1 MNIIPF
7 NINKISFK
15 GASIAPEVKTAEPQP
30 EKEQGTTSALISNPI
45 DAAQINIKTPISY
58 NKIGDIK
65 IPDYEEPA
73 QVYKLANGQ
82 KVVILPKEGPAV
94 VETYFKVG
102 SMNEPDHLRG
112 ISHYIEH
119 NLFNGSENLAPGEF
133 FERVSQ
139 LGSNTNASTGYNQTN
154 YYIKSQLLKPNSL
167 EEIMKIHADQV
178 QNPKFLQDQLTK
190 EKGPVTS
197 EISMYADNP
206 FNVGRNIALKNLF
219 QINSTSKDL
228 VAGAIQNINAIK
240 REDVVDYYN
249 TWYTPDNAITVITG
263 DVDPKEA
270 MELVSKNFTKNK
282 IPQQGNKKYEDLISI
297 DKPVRV
303 DTKMPKAPAAII
315 NIGFTGPQ
323 SNNTKD
329 KIASEVLYIIL
340 AGYKN
345 ARLSKA
351 LEPMQVSAEISAE
364 KIGNKN
370 DDKRAVFIG
379 AVTPEEKSEET
390 IKTIYKE
397 VAKIAQ
403 NPPSKE
409 EMDIAVSKLKMSI
422 SEVNER
428 STSLNEIIANA
439 MLDNDINYLTN
450 YKNILE
456 SLTPEDIS
464 NAAKNY
470 LNLNKASVCVV
481 HPKTTTNDQIT
492 NNYNNTNI
500 KKPVRPSFGRSNANI
515 DSIYSNV
522 KEYKLQNNME
532 VAIKPTSNDFA
543 TFQMDFSLPAYLD
556 ASTPELMILSEM
568 LNRGSISKD
577 NQTFYN
583 ILDKSNTQLGFL
595 ASGTGLSIS
604 AKMPQDKLNQG
615 LDLTKEVLLNPR
627 FTKEDF
633 EWAKQAVKEELE
645 GEPKS
650 ADNKLDAA
658 LYPHIQYMSTKED
671 SLKKLNETSLE
682 KIQAIYQA
690 IINNVQGTAV
700 LSAPTES
707 NPQLSNDF
715 INALSKDI
723 PKLKPLNP
731 ASTQT
736 YIKNNT
742 PRVFTEAEQRLQAEV
757 VQAYKFQDSR
767 NIDDQAK
774 INVLNMVLGGNS
786 SSRLFSDLR
795 EKQKL
800 AYYVASD
807 FGGIGDTGIINM
819 RILTTTDDNN
829 DQTSSPEN
837 INKSIAGFQKHIN
850 KLKTEPITQE
860 ELEKAKLILK
870 NNILN
875 SLETSDEK
883 NSDILCGKNSY
894 YGINLTKDALDAI
907 DRVTIKDVQDAA
919 NYAFKNPPITSIV
932 ASQKSLDQA
941 GIKEA

>member
-15 GASIAPEVKTAEPQP
+15 GTSVTPEAKTNETQAA
-30 EKEQGTTSALISNPI
+30 KEQGETSALVSNPLN
-45 DAAQINIKTPISY
+45 AAQINIKTPISY

-82 KVVILPKEGPAV
+82 KIVILPKEGPAV
-94 VETYFKVG
+94 VETYFNVG

-167 EEIMKIHADQV
+167 EEIIKIHADQV
-178 QNPKFLQDQLTK
+178 QNPKFLQDQLIK

-249 TWYTPDNAITVITG
+249 TWYTPDNTITVITG
-263 DVDPKEA
+263 NIDPKEA
-270 MELVSKNFTKNK
+270 IELVSKNFTKNK
-282 IPQQGNKKYEDLISI
+282 IPQQGNKKYEELISV
-297 DKPVRV
+297 DKPVRI
-303 DTKMPKAPAAII
+303 DTKMSKAPATII
-315 NIGFTGPQ
+315 NIGFPGPQ
-323 SNNTKD
+323 NNNTKD
-329 KIASEVLYIIL
+329 KVALEALSVVL

-345 ARLSKA
+345 SRLSKA
-351 LEPMQVSAEISAE
+351 LEPMQVDAEISSE
-364 KIGNKN
+364 KIGNKS
-370 DDKRAVFIG
+370 DDKQAVFIG

-397 VAKIAQ
+397 IAKIAQ
-403 NPPSKE
+403 NPPTQE
-409 EMDIAVSKLKMSI
+409 EMDIAVNKLKMSL
-422 SEVNER
+422 SENNER
-428 STSLNEIIANA
+428 STNLNAFIANA

-450 YKNILE
+450 YKTILE

-464 NAAKNY
+464 NAAKSY
-470 LNLNKASVCVV
+470 LDLNKASVCVV
-481 HPKTTTNDQIT
+481 HPESTTNDQII
-492 NNYNNTNI
+492 NNYSNTNI
-500 KKPVRPSFGRSNANI
+500 KNPSRPSFGRSNANI
-515 DSIYSNV
+515 DNIYSKA

-532 VAIKPTSNDFA
+532 VAIQPTPNDFA
-543 TFQMDFSLPAYLD
+543 TYQVDFNLPTYLD
-556 ASTPELMILSEM
+556 VSEPEIAILSKM
-568 LNRGSISKD
+568 LNRGSANKN
-577 NQTFYN
+577 NQNFHD
-583 ILDKSNTQLGFL
+583 ILDKANINLGFG
-595 ASGTGLSIS
+595 ASGTGLSIY
-604 AKMPQDKLNQG
+604 AKMPKDKLNQG

-633 EWAKQAVKEELE
+633 EWAKQATKEEFE
-645 GEPKS
+645 GAPKN

-658 LYPHIQYMSTKED
+658 LYPHIGFMSTKED

-682 KIQAIYQA
+682 KIQFLYQT
-690 IINNVQGTAV
+690 IINNAQGIAV
-700 LSAPTES
+700 LSAPIES
-707 NPQLSNDF
+707 NPQLSTDF
-715 INALSKDI
+715 INAMSKDI
-723 PKLKPLNP
+723 PILKPFNP
-731 ASTQT
+731 KPVQA
-736 YIKNNT
+736 YVKNTT
-742 PRVFTEAEQRLQAEV
+742 PRVFTESEQRLQAEV
-757 VQAYKFQDSR
+757 TMAYKCQASE
-767 NIDDQAK
+767 NIDDIAK
-774 INVLNMVLGGNS
+774 LNVLNMVLGGNS

-800 AYYVASD
+800 AYYVASSMS
-807 FGGIGDTGIINM
+807 GIGDTQVIKLN
-819 RILTTTDDNN
+819 ILTTTDDNN
-829 DQTSSPEN
+829 DPTSSPEN
-837 INKSIAGFQKHIN
+837 INKSLAGFQKHIN
-850 KLKTEPITQE
+850 KLKIEPITQE
-860 ELEKAKLILK
+860 ELEKAKLIIK

-875 SLETSDEK
+875 SLETSDGK
-883 NSDILCGKNSY
+883 NSDILSSKESF
-894 YGINLTKDALDAI
+894 YGINETKQMLEAI
-907 DRVTIKDVQDAA
+907 DRVTVKDVQDAA

-941 GIKEA
+941 GIKEV